1 MEIQEI
7 KKYMKSNHITYEQLA
22 QRSGLS
28 ISTIKKIFSGIAQY
42 PRIDTMQ
49 AIEKA
54 LGLNTAPLQWTEA
67 DKALGVGSHPVKLTE
82 KEWRILITY
91 SQLNSDADTA
101 DDHENQLLY
110 PDFSHRSI
118 LFPFAKE
125 VFIGPKT
132 PKYIENHILEI
143 CQKKEQEI
151 DVYRMKLSKAS
162 YELERKKLN

>member
-54 LGLNTAPLQWTEA
+54 LGLNTTPLQWTEA
-67 DKALGVGSHPVKLTE
+67 DKALGVGNHSVKLTE
-82 KEWRILITY
+82 KEWRILEAF
-91 SQLNSDADTA
+91 N
-101 DDHENQLLY
+101 
-110 PDFSHRSI
+110 
-118 LFPFAKE
+118 
-125 VFIGPKT
+125 
-132 PKYIENHILEI
+132 
-143 CQKKEQEI
+143 
-151 DVYRMKLSKAS
+151 
-162 YELERKKLN
+162 ELERVKGEAFSEKMLEMIEAIPALPEKK